1 MRILIAGY
9 TQRKSRKI
17 KFEHGDHTIHA
28 VRRSGVKKNYRPAE
42 VNPAVDVYKV
52 THHDYPDKN
61 PHRVAQARPADA
73 TL

>member
-9 TQRKSRKI
+9 TQRKLRKV

-28 VRRSGVKKNYRPAE
+28 VRRSGAKNYSSAK
-42 VNPAVDVYKV
+42 VNPVVDVYKV

-61 PHRVAQARPADA
+61 PRRVAQARPADA